1 MTQLVDD
8 QLLSLYLR
16 TGESR
21 GSGQLY
27 TSGCWY
33 VRLCQAVLSATERDG
48 TLSAPFRALPPEAHE
63 RAVAALLE
71 LPDEVGLVS
80 LRTLAPRIGQL
91 RRRHQLNLLGSE
103 ALAAAVHLKAD
114 VHLSVSSPRLEDA
127 LRAEG
132 RAVWVTE
139 G

>member
-8 QLLSLYLR
+8 QLHSLYLR
-16 TGESR
+16 TGESL

-114 VHLSVSSPRLEDA
+114 VYLSVSSPRLEDA

-132 RAVWVTE
+132 RTVRVTE